1 MSTSRAIAPSA
12 PKRADPRR
20 REAVASAFS
29 DSETMAGPLVAAK
42 VAACYDAGLVSG
54 PTPKQIGRYQI
65 LDRVAVGGMA
75 ELFKAQ
81 LQGQHGFEKLVAIK
95 KILPHLAGDHSF
107 VEMFIDEARITAQ
120 LDHRNIVAV
129 YELGTDADTPYI
141 AMQYVDGLDVLALLR
156 ECARAQIRLPPDL
169 AALIARDVLDALDYA
184 PNALDAR
191 GRPLGIVH
199 RDISPGNV
207 LLSWRGD
214 VKLTDFGIARAA
226 ERRHKTEAGT
236 LKGKYGYMSPEQ
248 VSGADVD
255 QRSDLFAV
263 GILLAEMVMAR
274 RLFTSTNDLDILLM
288 VRDARLD
295 RLHKYA
301 SEFPVELRVLTVRA
315 LQRRPEDRWQ
325 SAAQFRDALDEWIRR
340 TTRVTSRDLAALVGR
355 VINAPTADLEPD
367 AQLSANPSIPVP
379 EGSGLSGPSTR
390 IHMAQAEAEARAA
403 RAEFIAGDAVP
414 HGLEGD
420 FGSSGTISVSDDDI
434 MPEVPAENA
443 SGPREVGDI
452 RETHVVRLVYRLA
465 RTKATGM
472 LALEGRAGVLK
483 EAYFTDGQ
491 PQFVSSNVERERLGN
506 FLLAKEAVSPQ
517 ALQRALSV
525 MHHFG
530 GRLADTLVGLDL
542 LDPLEAYRL
551 LADQVAAKLMETFG
565 WQKGR
570 YTWIPRQPNPHR
582 SRALHLDAM
591 RVIGAGATQIA
602 EPLIDEWLA
611 ANTSAFVV
619 REPAQESDL
628 EQFGIGPALLRVYS
642 MLDGRTRLGDLA
654 GKARSTDARLGLL
667 RLTYLLVQTELARL
681 S

>member
-1 MSTSRAIAPSA
+1 VRSDATAASTRPAKLPNWHLQSDEAPVT
-12 PKRADPRR
+12 DG
-20 REAVASAFS
+20 
-29 DSETMAGPLVAAK
+29 T
-42 VAACYDAGLVSG
+42 
-54 PTPKQIGRYQI
+54 TPKQIGRYQI
-65 LDRVAVGGMA
+65 LDRLAVGGMA

-81 LQGQHGFEKLVAIK
+81 LIGNLGFEKLVAIK
-95 KILPHLAGDHSF
+95 KILPHLAGDQSF

-120 LDHRNIVAV
+120 LDHKHIVAV
-129 YELGTDADTPYI
+129 FELGTDADTPYI

-184 PNALDAR
+184 HNAIDVN
-191 GRPLGIVH
+191 GRALKIVH

-248 VSGADVD
+248 VSGAEVD
-255 QRSDLFAV
+255 ARSDLFSV

-301 SEFPVELRVLTVRA
+301 QEFPVELRVLTVRA

-325 SAAQFRDALDEWIRR
+325 TAAQFRDALDEWIRR
-340 TTRVTSRDLAALVGR
+340 TTRVSSRDLATLIGR
-355 VINAPTADLEPD
+355 VINSPTAELEGHPGTR
-367 AQLSANPSIPVP
+367 AESPM
-379 EGSGLSGPSTR
+379 EGPSGLSGPMTR
-390 IHMAQAEAEARAA
+390 MHQAQAELEAKQA
-403 RAEFIAGDAVP
+403 RAEFIANDAAAVP
-414 HGLEGD
+414 DPTLD
-420 FGSSGTISVSDDDI
+420 MGSSGTITVSDDDI
-434 MPEVPAENA
+434 MPEQPREQP
-443 SGPREVGDI
+443 SGPREVGDL
-452 RETHVVRLVYRLA
+452 REQPVLRVVYKLA
-465 RTKATGM
+465 KTKGTG
-472 LALEGRAGVLK
+472 LLTLEGRAGVLK
-483 EAYFTDGQ
+483 EAYFLDGQ
-491 PQFVSSNVERERLGN
+491 PQFVNSNVESERLGN
-506 FLLAKEAVSPQ
+506 FLLEQKALSPQ

-551 LADQVAAKLMETFG
+551 LAKQVAAKLMEAFS
-565 WQKGR
+565 WQKGKS
-570 YTWIPRQPNPHR
+570 TWTPRMTNPYKAR
-582 SRALHLDAM
+582 SLHLDAF
-591 RVIGAGATQIA
+591 RVIGAGAAQLA
-602 EPLIDEWLA
+602 EPLIDEWLQ
-611 ANTSAFVV
+611 ANAKQFIA
-619 REPAQESDL
+619 REPAQEGEL
-628 EQFGIGPALLRVYS
+628 AQFGLGEALLRVYS
-642 MLDGRTRLGDLA
+642 LLDGRTRLGDLA
-654 GKARSTDARLGLL
+654 ARVRSPEARLNLL
-667 RLTYLLVQTELARL
+667 RLAYLLVQTDFARL

>member
-1 MSTSRAIAPSA
+1 
-12 PKRADPRR
+12 
-20 REAVASAFS
+20 VS
-29 DSETMAGPLVAAK
+29 DS
-42 VAACYDAGLVSG
+42 
-54 PTPKQIGRYQI
+54 TPKQIGRYQI

-81 LQGQHGFEKLVAIK
+81 LIGNLGFEKLVAIK
-95 KILPHLAGDHSF
+95 KILPHLAVDQSF

-120 LDHRNIVAV
+120 LDHRNIVSV
-129 YELGTDADTPYI
+129 FELGTDADTPYI

-169 AALIARDVLDALDYA
+169 AAVIARDVLDALDYA
-184 PNALDAR
+184 HNALDVQ
-191 GRPLGIVH
+191 GRPLSIVH

-248 VSGADVD
+248 VSGGDVD
-255 QRSDLFAV
+255 ARSDLFSV
-263 GILLAEMVMAR
+263 GILLTEMVMAR

-340 TTRVTSRDLAALVGR
+340 TTRVGNRDLASLIGR
-355 VINAPTADLEPD
+355 VINAPTADLPGGVVEEP
-367 AQLSANPSIPVP
+367 QEQV
-379 EGSGLSGPSTR
+379 SGLSGPMTR
-390 IHMAQAEAEARAA
+390 MSIANAEAEAKRA
-403 RAEFIAGDAVP
+403 RAEFIAGDAIPDGV
-414 HGLEGD
+414 GGAE
-420 FGSSGTISVSDDDI
+420 GSSGTLQVSEDDA
-434 MPEVPAENA
+434 MPEGVEPT
-443 SGPREVGDI
+443 SGPREVGDL
-452 RETHVVRLVYRLA
+452 REQPVLRVVYRLA
-465 RTKATGM
+465 KTKGTGM
-472 LALEGRAGVLK
+472 LSLEGRAGVLK
-483 EAYFTDGQ
+483 EAYFLDGQ
-491 PQFVSSNVERERLGN
+491 PQFVNSNVESERLGQ
-506 FLLAKEAVSPQ
+506 FLLEQKALTPA

-551 LADQVAAKLMETFG
+551 LAKQVAAKLMEAFS

-570 YTWIPRQPNPHR
+570 YSWTPRATNPYKSR
-582 SRALHLDAM
+582 SLHLDAF
-591 RVIGAGATQIA
+591 RVIGAGAAQIG
-602 EPLIDEWLA
+602 ETLVDDWLQTNA
-611 ANTSAFVV
+611 RGFIT
-619 REPAQESDL
+619 REPAQDGELS
-628 EQFGIGPALLRVYS
+628 QFGLGEALLRVYS
-642 MLDGRTRLGDLA
+642 LLDGRTRLGDLA
-654 GKARSTDARLGLL
+654 ARVRSPEARTNLL

>member
-1 MSTSRAIAPSA
+1 MTS
-12 PKRADPRR
+12 
-20 REAVASAFS
+20 
-29 DSETMAGPLVAAK
+29 G
-42 VAACYDAGLVSG
+42 
-54 PTPKQIGRYQI
+54 TPKQIGKYQI

-81 LQGQHGFEKLVAIK
+81 LIGQLGFEKLVAIK
-95 KILPHLAGDHSF
+95 KILPHLAGDASF

-120 LDHRNIVAV
+120 LDHKHIVSV
-129 YELGTDADTPYI
+129 FELGTDADTPYI

-184 PNALDAR
+184 HNALDVH
-191 GRPLGIVH
+191 GRPLAIVH

-248 VSGADVD
+248 VSGGEVD
-255 QRSDLFAV
+255 GRSDLFSV

-315 LQRRPEDRWQ
+315 LQRRPQDRWQ
-325 SAAQFRDALDEWIRR
+325 SAAQFRDALDEWIRK
-340 TTRVTSRDLAALVGR
+340 TTRVSSRDLALHIGR
-355 VINAPTADLEPD
+355 VINAPTAELEGHPD
-367 AQLSANPSIPVP
+367 ARQEPAAL
-379 EGSGLSGPSTR
+379 EGAPSGLSGPMTR
-390 IHMAQAEAEARAA
+390 MHLVAAELEARQA
-403 RAEFIAGDAVP
+403 RAEFHAGDAVP
-414 HGLEGD
+414 PPLQD
-420 FGSSGTISVSDDDI
+420 PASSGTITISDDDV
-434 MPEVPAENA
+434 MPEQPREQG
-443 SGPREVGDI
+443 SGPREVGDL
-452 RETHVVRLVYRLA
+452 REHPVLRVVYKLA
-465 RTKATGM
+465 KTKGTGM

-483 EAYFTDGQ
+483 EAYFLEGQ
-491 PQFVSSNVERERLGN
+491 PQFVNSNVESERLGN
-506 FLLAKEAVSPQ
+506 FLLEQKALSPQ

-551 LADQVAAKLMETFG
+551 LAKQVAAKLMEAFS

-570 YTWIPRQPNPHR
+570 YTWAPRQTNPYKSR
-582 SRALHLDAM
+582 SLHLDAF
-591 RVIGAGATQIA
+591 RVIGAGAAQLA
-602 EPLIDEWLA
+602 EPLVDEWLQA
-611 ANTSAFVV
+611 QAKAFVA
-619 REPAQESDL
+619 REPAQEGEL
-628 EQFGIGPALLRVYS
+628 AQFGLGEALLRVYS
-642 MLDGRTRLGDLA
+642 LLDGRTRLGDLA
-654 GKARSTDARLGLL
+654 ARVRSPEARLNLL

>member
-1 MSTSRAIAPSA
+1 
-12 PKRADPRR
+12 
-20 REAVASAFS
+20 
-29 DSETMAGPLVAAK
+29 
-42 VAACYDAGLVSG
+42 
-54 PTPKQIGRYQI
+54 
-65 LDRVAVGGMA
+65 MA

-81 LQGQHGFEKLVAIK
+81 LVGQLGFEKLVAIK
-95 KILPHLAGDHSF
+95 KILPHLAVDQSF

-120 LDHRNIVAV
+120 LDHRNIVSV
-129 YELGTDADTPYI
+129 FELGTDADTPYI

-184 PNALDAR
+184 HNAIDVQ
-191 GRPLGIVH
+191 GRPLRIVH

-248 VSGADVD
+248 VSGGDVD
-255 QRSDLFAV
+255 ARSDLFSV

-340 TTRVTSRDLAALVGR
+340 TTRVSSRDLAQLIGT
-355 VINAPTADLEPD
+355 VINAPTADLHGGPGVVEEAAD
-367 AQLSANPSIPVP
+367 DN
-379 EGSGLSGPSTR
+379 GLSGPMTR
-390 IHMAQAEAEARAA
+390 MSIARAEAEAKAA
-403 RAEFIAGDAVP
+403 RAEFISGIPDGVDGA
-414 HGLEGD
+414 E
-420 FGSSGTISVSDDDI
+420 GSSGTLQVTMDDV
-434 MPEVPAENA
+434 MPEQAEA
-443 SGPREVGDI
+443 TSGPREVGDLKENPVL
-452 RETHVVRLVYRLA
+452 RVVYRLA
-465 RTKATGM
+465 RTKGTGM
-472 LALEGRAGVLK
+472 LTLEGRAGVLK
-483 EAYFTDGQ
+483 EAYFFDGQ
-491 PQFVSSNVERERLGN
+491 PQFVNSNVESERLGN
-506 FLLAKEAVSPQ
+506 FLLEQKALTPQ

-530 GRLADTLVGLDL
+530 GKLADTLVGLDL

-551 LADQVAAKLMETFG
+551 LAKQVAAKLMEAFS
-565 WQKGR
+565 WPKGR
-570 YTWIPRQPNPHR
+570 YTWLPRATNPYKSR
-582 SRALHLDAM
+582 SLHLDAY
-591 RVIGAGATQIA
+591 RVIGAGAAQLG
-602 EPLIDEWLA
+602 EPLVEEWLSTNA
-611 ANTSAFVV
+611 RAFAT
-619 REPAQESDL
+619 REPAADGEL
-628 EQFGIGPALLRVYS
+628 AQFGLGEALLRVYS
-642 MLDGRTRLGDLA
+642 LLDGRTRLGDLA
-654 GKARSTDARLGLL
+654 ARVRSPEARLNLL
-667 RLTYLLVQTELARL
+667 RLAYLLVQTDLARL
-681 S
+681 T

>member
-1 MSTSRAIAPSA
+1 MTS
-12 PKRADPRR
+12 
-20 REAVASAFS
+20 
-29 DSETMAGPLVAAK
+29 G
-42 VAACYDAGLVSG
+42 
-54 PTPKQIGRYQI
+54 TPKQIGKYQI

-81 LQGQHGFEKLVAIK
+81 LIGQLGFEKLVAIK
-95 KILPHLAGDHSF
+95 KILPHLAGDASF

-120 LDHRNIVAV
+120 LDHKHIVSV
-129 YELGTDADTPYI
+129 FELGTDADTPYI

-184 PNALDAR
+184 HNAYDVH
-191 GRPLGIVH
+191 GRALGIVH
-199 RDISPGNV
+199 RDISPGTV

-248 VSGADVD
+248 VSGGDVD
-255 QRSDLFAV
+255 ARSDLFSV

-301 SEFPVELRVLTVRA
+301 QEFPVELRVLTVRA

-340 TTRVTSRDLAALVGR
+340 TTRVTSRDLAMLIGR
-355 VINAPTADLEPD
+355 VINSPTADLEGH
-367 AQLSANPSIPVP
+367 P
-379 EGSGLSGPSTR
+379 ETRGEAEALGGPSGLSGPMTR
-390 IHMAQAEAEARAA
+390 MHLAQAEAEAQQA
-403 RAEFIAGDAVP
+403 RAEFIAGDNAVP
-414 HGLEGD
+414 VPD
-420 FGSSGTISVSDDDI
+420 PTIDTGSSGTITISDDDM
-434 MPEVPAENA
+434 MPEQPKDSAT
-443 SGPREVGDI
+443 GPREVGDL
-452 RETHVVRLVYRLA
+452 REQPSLRVVYKLA
-465 RTKATGM
+465 RTKGTG
-472 LALEGRAGVLK
+472 LLTLEGRAGVLK
-483 EAYFTDGQ
+483 EAYFLEGQ
-491 PQFVSSNVERERLGN
+491 PQFVNSNVESERLGN
-506 FLLAKEAVSPQ
+506 FLLEQNALSPQ

-551 LADQVAAKLMETFG
+551 LAKQVAAKLMEAFS

-570 YTWIPRQPNPHR
+570 YTWTPRVTNPYKAR
-582 SRALHLDAM
+582 SLHLDAF
-591 RVIGAGATQIA
+591 RVIGAGAAQLG
-602 EPLIDEWLA
+602 EPLVDEWLQ
-611 ANTSAFVV
+611 SQSRAFVA
-619 REPAQESDL
+619 REPVQEGEL
-628 EQFGIGPALLRVYS
+628 AQFGLGEALLRVYS
-642 MLDGRTRLGDLA
+642 LLDGRTRLGDLA
-654 GKARSTDARLGLL
+654 SRVRSPEARLNLL
-667 RLTYLLVQTELARL
+667 RLTYLLVQTDFARL

>member
-1 MSTSRAIAPSA
+1 
-12 PKRADPRR
+12 
-20 REAVASAFS
+20 VN
-29 DSETMAGPLVAAK
+29 DS
-42 VAACYDAGLVSG
+42 
-54 PTPKQIGRYQI
+54 TPKQIGRYQI
-65 LDRVAVGGMA
+65 LDRLAVGGMA

-81 LQGQHGFEKLVAIK
+81 LIGQLGFEKLVAIK
-95 KILPHLAGDHSF
+95 KILPHLAVDQNF

-129 YELGTDADTPYI
+129 FELGTDADTPYI

-169 AALIARDVLDALDYA
+169 AALIARDLLDALDYA
-184 PNALDAR
+184 HNALDVQ
-191 GRPLGIVH
+191 GRALGIVH

-248 VSGADVD
+248 VSGGEVD
-255 QRSDLFAV
+255 GRSDLFSV

-301 SEFPVELRVLTVRA
+301 AEFPVELRVLTVRA

-340 TTRVTSRDLAALVGR
+340 TTRVTSRDLAGLLGQ
-355 VINAPTADLEPD
+355 VINAPTADLPGGVVEEP
-367 AQLSANPSIPVP
+367 AENV
-379 EGSGLSGPSTR
+379 SGLSGPMTR
-390 IHMAQAEAEARAA
+390 MSLANAEAEAKRA
-403 RAEFIAGDAVP
+403 RAEFIAGEAVP
-414 HGLEGD
+414 EGIGG
-420 FGSSGTISVSDDDI
+420 FEGSSGTLQVTEDDV
-434 MPEVPAENA
+434 MPEATEPG
-443 SGPREVGDI
+443 SGPREVGDLKEHPVL
-452 RETHVVRLVYRLA
+452 RVVFRLA
-465 RTKATGM
+465 KSKGSGM
-472 LALEGRAGVLK
+472 LTLEGRAGVLK
-483 EAYFTDGQ
+483 EAYFLDGQ
-491 PQFVSSNVERERLGN
+491 PQFVNSNVESERLGQ
-506 FLLAKEAVSPQ
+506 FLLDQKALTPA

-551 LADQVAAKLMETFG
+551 LAKQVAAKLMEAFS

-570 YTWIPRQPNPHR
+570 YTWTPGAANPYKSR
-582 SRALHLDAM
+582 SLHLDAF
-591 RVIGAGATQIA
+591 RVIGAGAAQLT
-602 EPLIDEWLA
+602 ETVVDDWLA
-611 ANTSAFVV
+611 TNARNFIT
-619 REPAQESDL
+619 REPAQDGEL
-628 EQFGIGPALLRVYS
+628 AQFGLGEALLRVYS
-642 MLDGRTRLGDLA
+642 LLDGRTRLGDLA
-654 GKARSTDARLGLL
+654 ARVRSPEARVNLL
-667 RLTYLLVQTELARL
+667 RLTYLMVQTDLARL